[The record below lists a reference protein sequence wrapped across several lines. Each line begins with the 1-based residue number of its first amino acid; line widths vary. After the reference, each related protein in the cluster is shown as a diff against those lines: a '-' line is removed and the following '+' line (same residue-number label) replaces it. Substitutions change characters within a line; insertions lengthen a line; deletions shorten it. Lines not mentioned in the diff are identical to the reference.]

1 MLKLLSILLLGLLL
15 SGCDNRESAK
25 RYKPT
30 GVEFNKKVYRV
41 GIHPYLNSKKMYTSY
56 RPLLDYLESKL
67 ENVEFL
73 LETSKD
79 YPTYDQKL
87 YAGTFDFS
95 LPNPYQTYNALQ
107 YGYEVIAKM
116 KPDSVF
122 RGILVARKDRGL
134 KNVTQLRGEAVS
146 FPAPTALAATM
157 MPLLYLH
164 EKGLDINRDIDKK
177 FVGSQYSSILNAYSG
192 DTLVGASWPPPWEA
206 WCKENPQKAAQM
218 EIVWQ
223 TQPLVNNGFVVRK
236 DVDRAFAYK
245 VARLL
250 IELDSHA
257 KGKKMLEDA
266 GFAGFEE
273 ANNSR
278 YDAVKIFLERYN
290 SIIPKEAQ

>member
-1 MLKLLSILLLGLLL
+1 VLNLLSILLLGLLL
-15 SGCDNRESAK
+15 SGCDDRESTK
-25 RYKPT
+25 RYEPI
-30 GVEFNKKVYRV
+30 GVEFNKKVYKV

-67 ENVEFL
+67 ENAEFL
-73 LETSKD
+73 LETSQD
-79 YPTYDQKL
+79 YPAYDKKL

-95 LPNPYQTYNALQ
+95 LPNPFQTYNALEH
-107 YGYEVIAKM
+107 GYEVIAKM

-122 RGILVARKDRGL
+122 RGIFVARKDRGL
-134 KNVTQLRGEAVS
+134 KSVTQLRGEAVS

-192 DTLVGASWPPPWEA
+192 DTLAGASWPPPWEA
-206 WCKENPQKAAQM
+206 WCKENPKKAAKM
-218 EIVWQ
+218 EIVWE
-223 TQPLVNNGFVVRK
+223 TKPLVNNGFVVRK
-236 DVDRAFAYK
+236 DVDRAFAHK

-250 IELDSHA
+250 IELDSHT
-257 KGKKMLEDA
+257 KGKMMLDGA

-278 YDAVKIFLERYN
+278 YDAVKIFLEHYN
-290 SIIPKEAQ
+290 GVIPKESQ